1 MQPAVIPHVSSQAM
15 DSIFL
20 CISKHRTP
28 VIVGW
33 LVCLLIWESAAP
45 FFGFFQSRARVRFWH
60 GLKNMLVGL
69 ASAIIPALGFVS
81 LLVWLSRWAEAH
93 HFGLLNLTPLPVWLH
108 AAGAVLLLDVWTY
121 GWHRANHR
129 MPFLWRFHRVHHA
142 DAQMDVTTAS
152 RFHIGE
158 IAMSSA
164 LRIPL
169 VLCVGFKMG
178 ELAAFETLMLLVVQ
192 FHHANIGLP
201 AWLDRLLRIFI
212 VTPAMHKV
220 HHSDLQP
227 ETDSNYT
234 ALFSVWD
241 RIFRSF
247 KLRTD
252 PAAIQ
257 FGLREFSEPSD
268 QTFAG
273 MMRMPFA
280 GRASQPNNAKLR

>member
-1 MQPAVIPHVSSQAM
+1 M

-20 CISKHRTP
+20 DITKHRTP

-33 LVCLLIWESAAP
+33 LVFLLVWESAAP
-45 FFGFFQSRARVRFWH
+45 FFGFFHSRTRVRFWH

-81 LLVWLSRWAEAH
+81 LLAWLSQWAEAH
-93 HFGLLNLTPLPVWLH
+93 RCGLLNLTPLPIWLH
-108 AAGAVLLLDVWTY
+108 AVGALLLLDVWTY

-169 VLCVGFKMG
+169 VLLVGFKMW
-178 ELAAFETLMLLVVQ
+178 ELAGFETLMLLVVQ

-201 AWLDRLLRIFI
+201 AGLDRFLRVLI

-220 HHSDLQP
+220 HHSELQP

-268 QTFAG
+268 QTFVG
-273 MMRMPFA
+273 MMKMPF
-280 GRASQPNNAKLR
+280 GSRPSPQKSEERR

>member
-1 MQPAVIPHVSSQAM
+1 M
-15 DSIFL
+15 DAIFL
-20 CISKHRTP
+20 NLSKIRTP
-28 VIVGW
+28 VVVGW
-33 LVCLLIWESAAP
+33 LVFLLAWETAAP
-45 FFGFFQSRARVRFWH
+45 FFGFFHSHARERFWH

-81 LLVWLSRWAEAH
+81 LLAWLSHWAEAH
-93 HFGLLNLTPLPVWLH
+93 KFGLLNFTPMPIWLH
-108 AAGAVLLLDVWTY
+108 TAGAVMLLDVWTY
-121 GWHRANHR
+121 SWHRANHR

-169 VLCVGFKMG
+169 VLCVGFKIW
-178 ELAAFETLMLLVVQ
+178 ELAGFETLMLLVVQ

-201 AWLDRLLRIFI
+201 AWLDRFMRVFI

-220 HHSDLQP
+220 HHSELQP

-241 RIFRSF
+241 RVFGTFR
-247 KLRTD
+247 LRTN
-252 PAAIQ
+252 PADIQ
-257 FGLREFSEPSD
+257 FGLREFSQPSNH
-268 QTFAG
+268 TFVG
-273 MMRMPFA
+273 MMRIPFA
-280 GRASQPNNAKLR
+280 GRALPHETK

>member
-1 MQPAVIPHVSSQAM
+1 M

-20 CISKHRTP
+20 YISKHRTP
-28 VIVGW
+28 VILGW
-33 LVCLLIWESAAP
+33 LVFLLIWESAAP
-45 FFGFFQSRARVRFWH
+45 FFGFFHSRTRVRFWH

-81 LLVWLSRWAEAH
+81 LIAWLSQWAESH
-93 HFGLLNLTPLPVWLH
+93 RCGLLNFTPLPIWLH
-108 AAGAVLLLDVWTY
+108 AVGAVLLLDVWTY

-142 DAQMDVTTAS
+142 DAQMDATTAS

-169 VLCVGFKMG
+169 VLLVGFKMW
-178 ELAAFETLMLLVVQ
+178 ELAGFETLMLLVVQ

-201 AWLDRLLRIFI
+201 AWLDRFLRVLI

-220 HHSDLQP
+220 HHSELQP

-247 KLRTD
+247 KLRAD

-268 QTFAG
+268 QTFVG
-273 MMRMPFA
+273 MMRMPF
-280 GRASQPNNAKLR
+280 GSRPSPHKSEERR

>member
-1 MQPAVIPHVSSQAM
+1 M
-15 DSIFL
+15 DAIFPD
-20 CISKHRTP
+20 IAKIRTP

-33 LVCLLIWESAAP
+33 LVLLLVWESAAP
-45 FFGFFQSRARVRFWH
+45 FFGFFRGRARQRFWH

-69 ASAIIPALGFVS
+69 ASAIIPALGFIS
-81 LLVWLSRWAEAH
+81 LLAWLARWAEAH
-93 HFGLLNLTPLPVWLH
+93 QFGVLNLAAIPTGLH
-108 AAGAVLLLDVWTY
+108 AVCAVILLDVWTY

-129 MPFLWRFHRVHHA
+129 IPFLWRFHRVHHA

-158 IAMSSA
+158 IAMSSV

-169 VLCVGFKMG
+169 VLLVGFKMW
-178 ELAAFETLMLLVVQ
+178 ELAVFETMMLLVVQ

-201 AWLDRLLRIFI
+201 APLDRVLRLFI

-241 RIFRSF
+241 RFFRTF
-247 KLRTD
+247 KLRAD
-252 PAAIQ
+252 PGAIQ
-257 FGLREFSEPSD
+257 FGLREFSSSSD
-268 QTFAG
+268 KTWVG
-273 MMRMPFA
+273 MLSMPFINHAEQRMPDETGPA
-280 GRASQPNNAKLR
+280 RKS